1 MAGKIVNQQG
11 FKAVNNLAT
20 FDPSRVAQKKFGPYT
35 GRLVKA
41 VNDGNSNVSNVF
53 MGAAALKGAY
63 DTGKESIEALRQ
75 ANKNPEAL
83 KNMMDD
89 YTLSNYGGR
98 RKRKRTKHRRS
109 KR

>member
-1 MAGKIVNQQG
+1 
-11 FKAVNNLAT
+11 
-20 FDPSRVAQKKFGPYT
+20 
-35 GRLVKA
+35 
-41 VNDGNSNVSNVF
+41 VF

-63 DTGKESIEALRQ
+63 DTGKESIAALRQ
-75 ANKNPEAL
+75 AKNPDFLE
-83 KNMMDD
+83 NMRR

>member
-1 MAGKIVNQQG
+1 MAGKIVHREG
-11 FKAVNNLAT
+11 FQAVNKMAT
-20 FDPSRVAQKKFGPYT
+20 FDPSIKVQKMIGPNT
-35 GRLVKA
+35 GLLVKA
-41 VNDGNSNVSNVF
+41 ANDGNSNVSNVL

-63 DTGKESIEALRQ
+63 DTGKETIAALRE
-75 ANKNPEAL
+75 ANINPNPV
-83 KNMMDD
+83 KNMRN